1 MWPAICRKV
10 GKGLRAQEQIK
21 WSLSPKASLNSVIS
35 LGQGSDCGTAAGA
48 ALGAVGRQ
56 THKALL
62 AGSWGIIRGWSVLL
76 VCFLQT
82 CPNVLR
88 MVLVAGSTVPSNMF
102 VTAVNRKRLTLV
114 TCVPLDQG

>member
-1 MWPAICRKV
+1 M
-10 GKGLRAQEQIK
+10 
-21 WSLSPKASLNSVIS
+21 IS

-62 AGSWGIIRGWSVLL
+62 AGRWGIIRGWSVLL
-76 VCFLQT
+76 VSFLQICT
-82 CPNVLR
+82 SILR
-88 MVLVAGSTVPSNMF
+88 IVLVAGPTVPSIML
-102 VTAVNRKRLTLV
+102 VRAVNSKRLTMM